1 MKNVFK
7 LTIAIAVSEMAGV
20 IGSVFT
26 APSIDGWYAN
36 IIKPELT
43 PPSWLFGPVWVT
55 LFALMGIAAFL
66 VWKKGLNHKGVK
78 IALGIFIFQLVLNTL
93 WSIIFFGL
101 QNPGAALIEI
111 IFLWVSILATIIAFA
126 KVSRMAAWLLLPYIL
141 WVSFAIYLNYMIYVI
156 N

>member
-36 IIKPELT
+36 IVKAELT
-43 PPSWLFGPVWVT
+43 PPSWVFGPVWIT

-66 VWKKGLNHKGVK
+66 VWKKGLNHMGVK
-78 IALGIFIFQLVLNTL
+78 IALGIFVLQLVLNTL

-101 QNPGAALIEI
+101 QNPGVALIEI
-111 IFLWVSILATIIAFA
+111 IFLWVSILATITAFA

-141 WVSFAIYLNYMIYVI
+141 WVSFAIYLNYMIYLI